1 MQPEVIDLCSSTNSS
16 SGEDEMIFSPI
27 KPKTESPPSKPKCD
41 DPINVI
47 KQIIPNVKDNDYHDT
62 ENKYVP
68 IIARPTQGL
77 SVDQLFTLMIGT
89 LPPDRI
95 CHRKPTSVT
104 YNSAFVVDLSC
115 VRCIDDLRADDNGV

>member
-16 SGEDEMIFSPI
+16 SGEDEIM
-27 KPKTESPPSKPKCD
+27 PKTESPSFKAKYD
-41 DPINVI
+41 DPINII
-47 KQIIPNVKDNDYHDT
+47 KQMIPNIKDNDYHDT

-77 SVDQLFTLMIGT
+77 SVDQLLTLMIGT
-89 LPPDRI
+89 LPSDCI

-104 YNSAFVVDLSC
+104 YNSVL
-115 VRCIDDLRADDNGV
+115 